1 MKPAVGRQDK
11 EWFGEARALFAAGML
26 GYEIARKLD
35 VSTHRVRMVCEP
47 AYAAEHR
54 ARGVARRMGEVS
66 KLKRSRTKTGWACG
80 GEARWRGRIP
90 IPLHT
95 HPLVRQFIRHLNDQQ
110 TTMSEVADRAG
121 YRPGTVSSWRY
132 TQVPRLDNFAN
143 VLEVLGLELV
153 IREIRL

>member
-1 MKPAVGRQDK
+1 MKPAIGRQDNR
-11 EWFGEARALFAAGML
+11 WFDEARSLFAAGMPAF
-26 GYEIARKLD
+26 EIARKFD

-47 AYAAEHR
+47 AFAAQHR

-66 KLKRSRTKTGWACG
+66 KLQRSRNKTGWACG

-90 IPLHT
+90 IPEHT

-110 TTMSEVADRAG
+110 TTITEVAERAG
-121 YRPGTVSSWRY
+121 YRKGTVSSWRY
-132 TQVPRLDNFAN
+132 TQMPRLDNFAN